1 MSIAVSDS
9 RTKTNR
15 HVFLLAGE
23 APSAPGLRAVVCKA
37 CGQFTL
43 GRVSVCGYC
52 LSRDLQACAA
62 GQKAQLLEFAISH
75 HPAGGFEAPY
85 AIGMVQTHEKL
96 TLFSPLVGDPSR
108 WVRGMALRFILL
120 DREGGRVAFA
130 YTVDEA
136 TP

>member
-23 APSAPGLRAVVCKA
+23 APGAPGLRAVVCNS

-43 GRVSVCGYC
+43 GRVWVCGYC
-52 LSRDLQACAA
+52 LSRDLQTCAA
-62 GQKAQLLEFAISH
+62 GQQARLLEFAISH

-85 AIGMVQTHEKL
+85 AIGMVQTREKL
-96 TLFSPLVGDPSR
+96 TVFSPLVGDPSR
-108 WVRGMALRFILL
+108 WVRGTDLRFVLL
-120 DREGGRVAFA
+120 DRERGRVAFA
-130 YTVDEA
+130 YTVDE
-136 TP
+136 TIP